1 MRPAALI
8 LLDPLCQFA
17 CCATPTPC
25 LRLCLRSSAIKW
37 ESIFEFTAPP
47 GHGDVTGVVVRDV
60 SIRASNRGI
69 GFQQRTGPGAY
80 SNVTIERVDIEAR
93 GVTGNTWWGAGEAIW
108 VTVVPERSGLPY
120 ALGGIHGVVFRNVT
134 TMSEQVPTWG

>member
-1 MRPAALI
+1 MR
-8 LLDPLCQFA
+8 
-17 CCATPTPC
+17 
-25 LRLCLRSSAIKW
+25 
-37 ESIFEFTAPP
+37 
-47 GHGDVTGVVVRDV
+47 DVT
-60 SIRASNRGI
+60 IRASNRGI

-108 VTVVPERSGLPY
+108 VTVVPERTGLPY

-134 TMSEQVPTWG
+134 TMSEQVEMRGHKVGLHVPGRQCYAPLGPSACRVLW